1 MNKTEELRT
10 KVAGLLRDKRVDVI
24 IGYGKGSAPNRP
36 KPVFITRPED
46 ADKLIWNKFC
56 FYNLTLYLTKHE
68 TRRSGRMAV
77 VVKGCDA
84 KTLMVL
90 EKECQINRPDIVVI
104 GIPCKGVGE
113 PLEDKCN
120 HCDTHT
126 PGVYDILIGE
136 RIDNG
141 KIPFE
146 ERYADVIKI
155 SEMSHKDRWNFW
167 QKHLSRCIKCYACS
181 KICPLC
187 YCSRCIVEKNQPQ
200 WIDTSAHPRG
210 NLAWNITRAFHLAG
224 RCIGCGEC
232 HKVCPMGIPLNLI
245 NKKMAMEI
253 EKNFNYR
260 PGYDINDELVMS
272 TYREDD
278 EAKFIK

>member
-1 MNKTEELRT
+1 MNKTEEIRT
-10 KVAGLLRDKRVDVI
+10 TAAGLLREKRVDVI
-24 IGYGKGSAPNRP
+24 IGYGNGSAPNRP

-46 ADKLIWNKFC
+46 VDKLIWNRFC
-56 FYNLTLYLTKHE
+56 FYNLTLYIAKHE
-68 TRRSGRMAV
+68 IRRLGRMAV

-84 KTLMVL
+84 KTLVVL
-90 EKECQINRPDIVVI
+90 EKEYQINRPDIVVI
-104 GIPCKGVGE
+104 GIACKGIGE

-120 HCDTHT
+120 HCDVHT

-136 RIDNG
+136 KIDN
-141 KIPFE
+141 KKTSFE

-155 SEMSHKDRWNFW
+155 SKMNPEDRWNFW

-232 HKVCPMGIPLNLI
+232 HRACPMGIPLNLI
-245 NKKMAMEI
+245 NKEMAMEI

-260 PGYDINDELVMS
+260 PGYGINDELAIAI
-272 TYREDD
+272 YREDD